1 MEAGQTP
8 MPEAAYQRLL
18 QNGYRESVSETR
30 TFTVQ

>member
-1 MEAGQTP
+1 